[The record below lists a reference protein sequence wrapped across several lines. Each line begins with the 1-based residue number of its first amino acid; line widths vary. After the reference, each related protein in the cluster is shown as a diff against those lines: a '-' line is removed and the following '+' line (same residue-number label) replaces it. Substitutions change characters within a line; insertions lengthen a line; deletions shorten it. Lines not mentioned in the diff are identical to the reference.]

1 MTIIGMK
8 ELRTNTEE
16 ITRRV
21 QAGESFRVVSRSKP
35 LFDIVPL
42 APATDVDAVAATSA
56 WTRELVEKHRPAFEA
71 LADK

>member
-21 QAGESFRVVSRSKP
+21 QAGERFRVVSRSKP

-42 APATDVDAVAATSA
+42 PDEPTDTTAM
-56 WTRELVEKHRPAFEA
+56 RESVRSIISQHRKAFEA
-71 LADK
+71 LADQ

>member
-21 QAGESFRVVSRSKP
+21 HAGERFRVVSRSKP
-35 LFDIVPL
+35 LFDITPIQDDNYELETWLDSYVGQN
-42 APATDVDAVAATSA
+42 
-56 WTRELVEKHRPAFEA
+56 RELLDR
-71 LADK
+71 LANE

>member
-21 QAGESFRVVSRSKP
+21 QAGERFRVVSRSKP

-42 APATDVDAVAATSA
+42 PAEDDTDASEK
-56 WTRELVEKHRPAFEA
+56 TRESVRKIIQEHRGAFEA
-71 LADK
+71 LADQ